1 MSSHGDDFKVTAVQ
15 LAALVSAMANGGKL
29 LSPRI
34 SSTLQKEA
42 KFKPRVRRLVNLD
55 FNAWAQMVPGMVG
68 AVNYGSG
75 RRAYDPAAT
84 VVGKTGTCIEQGT
97 WVGLFA
103 SYAPL
108 VNPRLAVVVIA
119 RGTDAHGHF
128 PAAVAGQIYRELNGR
143 FDTPTNLQLAD
154 GTDGGKAG
162 RSNIL
167 NEEEVEE
174 TGAEVLESGQASLN
188 STMKVSSNPTSVPAP
203 IWGNAQVPVKVPTNS
218 SVNSKVRLV
227 LMPIPKRNEETAKPA
242 SNTPLQRM
250 VGTQQQ
256 RPRRVRN
263 DR

>member
-1 MSSHGDDFKVTAVQ
+1 
-15 LAALVSAMANGGKL
+15 L

-34 SSTLQKEA
+34 SPTLQKEA

-143 FDTPTNLQLAD
+143 FDTPTNLQLAARP
-154 GTDGGKAG
+154 DGGKAG

-167 NEEEVEE
+167 NEEDVEE
-174 TGAEVLESGQASLN
+174 TGAEALESSQATLN
-188 STMKVSSNPTSVPAP
+188 STMKVSSNPTSGPTPILSNAQTPGRVPA
-203 IWGNAQVPVKVPTNS
+203 NS
-218 SVNSKVRLV
+218 TVNSKVRLV
-227 LMPIPKRNEETAKPA
+227 LMPIPKRNKETAKPA
-242 SNTPLQRM
+242 SKTPLQR
-250 VGTQQQ
+250 VIGTPQQ
-256 RPRRVRN
+256 RPRPVSN